1 MICMKKHL
9 ELLESRTPYPRPR
22 VHGCGK
28 LISTIHQFSESLG
41 VAIDAKDAYTRSHSV
56 EVAEVSYALA
66 VWLGLGAREA
76 ILVHIGG
83 HLHDIGKI
91 GVPACVLNKR
101 GKLTDGEWE
110 IMRQHPRIGEAI
122 LMPVHEIVKTGLP
135 KMVLHHHEAFNGK
148 GYPFGLSGYS
158 IPTGARIIAVADS
171 MSAMLG
177 HRSYRPAKPF
187 AEVLEELKKYSGSQF
202 DPRVVSAAL
211 EHSGQIRNI
220 FQRLEEEEK
229 AACRHKIG
237 LLKDAGL
244 GEC

>member
-1 MICMKKHL
+1 MKKHL
-9 ELLESRTPYPRPR
+9 ELFETGRPYPRPR
-22 VHGCGK
+22 INGCGK

-91 GVPACVLNKR
+91 GVPACVLNKQ
-101 GKLTDGEWE
+101 GHLTPGEWE
-110 IMRQHPRIGEAI
+110 VMRRHPQIGEAI
-122 LMPVHEIVKTGLP
+122 LMPIHEIVKTGLP

-148 GYPFGLSGYS
+148 GYPLGLSGYS
-158 IPTGARIIAVADS
+158 IPMGARIIAVADS

-177 HRSYRPAKPF
+177 RRSYRPAKTF
-187 AEVLEELKKYSGSQF
+187 DEVLEELEKFSGSQF
-202 DPRVVSAAL
+202 DPRVTAAAL
-211 EHSGQIRNI
+211 RHSSQIKEI
-220 FQRLEEEEK
+220 FQRLAEEEN
-229 AACRHKIG
+229 AVHHNKIS
-237 LLKDAGL
+237 LIKRAGM